1 MEKLNLKKTI
11 IISFVFLI
19 VILSVIL
26 FPLLYSENWAER
38 GQIGDTFNIVSSFS
52 TLIAC
57 IIGLVTF
64 IFYSQELIEQKRE
77 IDFTS
82 KRQNEIEK
90 SLSDISLTLKNN
102 TLNSRK
108 NLEIK
113 SYLNI
118 IEMKKTQI
126 QQAKINGLT
135 TTTISN
141 LEIELNE
148 NISKLENLLKSI

>member
-1 MEKLNLKKTI
+1 MEKLNFKKI
-11 IISFVFLI
+11 VIISSIFLI
-19 VILSVIL
+19 IILSVIL
-26 FPLLYSENWAER
+26 FPLLYSKNWVER
-38 GQIGDTFNIVSSFS
+38 GQIGDTFNIISSFS

-57 IIGLVTF
+57 IIGLITF
-64 IFYSQELIEQKRE
+64 IFYSQELIEQKKE

-90 SLSDISLTLKNN
+90 SLHDISLTLKKN
-102 TLNSRK
+102 TIDSRK
-108 NLEIK
+108 NLEVK

-118 IEMKKTQI
+118 IEMKRNQI
-126 QQAKINGLT
+126 QEAKLNGLT
-135 TTTISN
+135 NTTISN

>member
-1 MEKLNLKKTI
+1 MEKLNFKKI
-11 IISFVFLI
+11 VIISSIFLI
-19 VILSVIL
+19 IILSVIL
-26 FPLLYSENWAER
+26 FPLLYSKNWVER
-38 GQIGDTFNIVSSFS
+38 GQIGDTFNIISSFS

-57 IIGLVTF
+57 IIGLITF
-64 IFYSQELIEQKRE
+64 IFYSQELIEQKKE

-90 SLSDISLTLKNN
+90 SLHDISLTLKNN
-102 TLNSRK
+102 TIDSRK
-108 NLEIK
+108 NLEVK

-118 IEMKKTQI
+118 IEMKRNQI
-126 QQAKINGLT
+126 QEAKLNGLT
-135 TTTISN
+135 NTTISN